1 LSVYSLNMEEAAMVL
16 ASQREF
22 SVTKQHQPSDLYGGT
37 SNFAPARH
45 GHEMILGTSLSDVN
59 LN

>member
-1 LSVYSLNMEEAAMVL
+1 MEEAAMVL

-37 SNFAPARH
+37 STFAPARH